1 MHIYKIYQ
9 LFTSPYSQYLA
20 AYAKASANLLFVR
33 KKIDEDGLTS
43 GLQQELAAAESA
55 LDTEYA
61 KVKGVYQ
68 ASNMKDEN
76 LESLNSIVEADYKVT
91 RY

>member
-9 LFTSPYSQYLA
+9 LFTSPYCRYLA
-20 AYAKASANLLFVR
+20 DYAKASANLLYVR
-33 KKIDEDGLTS
+33 KKIDEKGITPV
-43 GLQQELAAAESA
+43 LQQELAAAESA
-55 LDTEYA
+55 LDAEYA

-68 ASNMKDEN
+68 TSNMKDEY
-76 LESLNSIVEADYKVT
+76 LESLNSIVEADYNVT